1 VIFAVR
7 RDEIVVRTIIGR
19 LNGGIVMQRLLITVL
34 ACVALNSCT
43 AAAPAP
49 SIDLFFDRF
58 TADWVRMNPNQAI
71 TTRYFTG
78 PEQDALETQM
88 TPLTREWRR
97 QRVELARR
105 GLTELAT
112 FDRERLT
119 ENQRVSADLM
129 KWQLEMVVEGEKYAD
144 YSFPLEQFAGANV
157 SLPNALTIVHPLNTE
172 KDAAN
177 YVARLGQVATRMD
190 EAAAEASM
198 LAQKRMVPPR
208 FILAATIAQMEQF
221 ISTPAAQNPFVT
233 AFNDRMAAAGGISAA
248 TRERLR
254 AEAAQVT
261 ADQVYPAWQRALA
274 VLRPLQAGATD
285 AAGVS
290 RFPGGT
296 EAYAYFLRAFTSTTL
311 TADEIHQIGLR
322 EVARLEGE
330 MDAIFRK
337 LGRTEGSISARV
349 AQLEKDLAYPITE
362 AGRAAIMADING
374 FIRDAQQ
381 RSMALFDN
389 TPRAPVEARPF
400 PKFREANAAANYT
413 VPARDGSRP
422 GIFQIPLR
430 PSSMTRFGTRTLV
443 YHETVPGHHF
453 QLALEL
459 ENDANPRFRQIRA
472 FGGISA
478 ASEGWALYAERLAA
492 ENGWYEGDPEGL
504 LGQMNDALFRA
515 RRLVVDTGLH
525 TKGWTRQQAID
536 YGIGASEIERYVV
549 NPGQACAYMIGQLKL
564 VELRDR
570 ARAALGDRFNAK
582 AFHNAVLSMG
592 TAPLTMIEEQ
602 VDRYIAAAK

>member
-1 VIFAVR
+1 MKRLVIVCLGVCLGGFAL
-7 RDEIVVRTIIGR
+7 T
-19 LNGGIVMQRLLITVL
+19 
-34 ACVALNSCT
+34 SCR
-43 AAAPAP
+43 AAAPAR
-49 SIDLFFDRF
+49 SIDAFFETF

-71 TTRYFTG
+71 ATRYFTG

-88 TPLTREWRR
+88 TPLTQEWRSR
-97 QRVELARR
+97 RVELARR
-105 GLTELAT
+105 GLMELAA
-112 FDRERLT
+112 FDREQLT
-119 ENQRVSADLM
+119 ETQRVSADLM
-129 KWQLEMVVEGEKYAD
+129 KWQLEMLVEGEKYD
-144 YSFPLEQFAGANV
+144 DFYFPLEQFGGANV
-157 SLPNALTIVHPLNTE
+157 NLPNALIIVHPINTE
-172 KDAAN
+172 KDGAN
-177 YVARLGQVATRMD
+177 YVARLGQVSARMD
-190 EAAAEASM
+190 EAIAEAAARAKKQM
-198 LAQKRMVPPR
+198 IPPR

-221 ISTPAAQNPFVT
+221 ISTPPAQNPFVT
-233 AFNDRMAAAGGISAA
+233 AFNDRMAAASGISAA
-248 TRERLR
+248 ARERLR
-254 AEAAQVT
+254 AQAEEIT
-261 ADQVYPAWQRALA
+261 AGQVYPAWQRALA
-274 VLRPLQAGATD
+274 ALRPLQAGATD
-285 AAGVS
+285 SAGLS
-290 RFPGGT
+290 RFPGGA

-311 TADEIHQIGLR
+311 GAEEIHQIGLR

-330 MDAIFRK
+330 MDAIFRR
-337 LGRTEGSISARV
+337 LGRTKGSITARV
-349 AQLEKDLAYPITE
+349 AQLEKDLAYPITD
-362 AGRAAIMADING
+362 AGREAIMADING
-374 FIRDAQQ
+374 ILRDAQQ
-381 RSMALFDN
+381 RSMTLFDK
-389 TPRAPVEARPF
+389 TPRAPIEARPF

-430 PSSMTRFGTRTLV
+430 PSYMTKFGQRTLV

-478 ASEGWALYAERLAA
+478 VSEGWALYAERLAA
-492 ENGWYEGDPEGL
+492 ENGWYDGDPEGL

-536 YGIGASEIERYVV
+536 YGIEASEIERYVV
-549 NPGQACAYMIGQLKL
+549 NPGQATSYMVGQLKL

-570 ARAALGDRFNAK
+570 ARTALGARFNAK

-602 VDRYIAAAK
+602 VDRYIAGSR

>member
-1 VIFAVR
+1 MKRLF
-7 RDEIVVRTIIGR
+7 IVC
-19 LNGGIVMQRLLITVL
+19 L
-34 ACVALNSCT
+34 AGLALASCR

-49 SIDLFFDRF
+49 SIDAFFDTF

-71 TTRYFTG
+71 ANRYFTG

-88 TPLTREWRR
+88 TPLTHEWRSR
-97 QRVELARR
+97 RVELARR
-105 GLTELAT
+105 GLMELAA
-112 FDRERLT
+112 FDREQLT
-119 ENQRVSADLM
+119 ETQRVSADLM
-129 KWQLEMVVEGEKYAD
+129 KWQLEMLVEGEKYD
-144 YSFPLEQFAGANV
+144 DFYFPLEQFGGANV
-157 SLPNALTIVHPLNTE
+157 NLPNALIIVHPLNTE
-172 KDAAN
+172 KDGAN
-177 YVARLGQVATRMD
+177 YVARLGQVSARMD
-190 EAAAEASM
+190 EAIAEAAA
-198 LAQKRMVPPR
+198 LAKKQMIPPR

-233 AFNDRMAAAGGISAA
+233 AFNDRMAAASGISAEA
-248 TRERLR
+248 RERLR
-254 AEAAQVT
+254 AEAEKIT
-261 ADQVYPAWQRALA
+261 AGQVYPAWQRALA
-274 VLRPLQAGATD
+274 ALRPLQAAATD
-285 AAGVS
+285 AAGLS
-290 RFPGGT
+290 RFPGGA

-311 TADEIHQIGLR
+311 TAEEIHQIGLR

-330 MDAIFRK
+330 MAAIFTK
-337 LGRTEGSISARV
+337 LGRTKGSITARV
-349 AQLEKDLAYPITE
+349 AQLEKDLAYPSTD

-374 FIRDAQQ
+374 ILRDAQQ
-381 RSMALFDN
+381 RSMTLFEK

-430 PSSMTRFGTRTLV
+430 PSNLTRFGTRSLV

-478 ASEGWALYAERLAA
+478 VIEGWALYAERLAT
-492 ENGWYEGDPEGL
+492 EDGWYDGDPEGL
-504 LGQMNDALFRA
+504 LGQMDAALFRA
-515 RRLVVDTGLH
+515 RRLVVDTGIH

-536 YGIGASEIERYVV
+536 YGIEASEIERYVV
-549 NPGQACAYMIGQLKL
+549 NPGQATSYMVGQLKL
-564 VELRDR
+564 VELRDK
-570 ARAALGDRFNAK
+570 ARAALGERFNAK

-602 VDRYIAAAK
+602 VDRYIAETR